1 MVHDNKIGTVI
12 WHFLGTPLF
21 DVLFSYFLFLLY
33 TFFSR
38 SFLCKA
44 NAKSPLGLVSSSNM
58 GISSFP
64 VLFLG
69 FGWYWKALVF
79 SRKGCV
85 CVCSVAQSPLTL
97 CNPMDYSLP
106 GSSVHGILQARILEW
121 VAISFSRGLSQPRD
135 WTPCLLC
142 LLHCRQIF
150 LLLHHLWS
158 LLERIRRKLIRN
170 FCQGSGLLG
179 FEHFNTVYAI
189 LGVLFRDC
197 KYYPKMSCCHASRDS
212 RL

>member
-1 MVHDNKIGTVI
+1 MSFGSWQQNWNCNLTFPWDPSVWCVI
-12 WHFLGTPLF
+12 FL
-21 DVLFSYFLFLLY
+21 LFLSVIY
-33 TFFSR
+33 IFSR

-44 NAKSPLGLVSSSNM
+44 NPKSPLGLVSSSNM

-69 FGWYWKALVF
+69 FNWYWKALEF
-79 SRKGCV
+79 SSKGCV

-150 LLLHHLWS
+150 
-158 LLERIRRKLIRN
+158 
-170 FCQGSGLLG
+170 F
-179 FEHFNTVYAI
+179 Y
-189 LGVLFRDC
+189 
-197 KYYPKMSCCHASRDS
+197 CCTTCEAS
-212 RL
+212 